1 MEKKS
6 YIAPSFE
13 VDYFNT
19 ESAVLTTSENDDTVI
34 DPFNEF

>member
-13 VDYFNT
+13 VDYFKT
-19 ESAVLTTSENDDTVI
+19 QSAVLTTSENDDTVI
-34 DPFNEF
+34 DPFSEF